1 MGQEKMKH
9 DRPRRR
15 NACPVLIALAL
26 AAGVTS
32 TASGQMP
39 GYNGYHRSERVWNRM
54 DACKRQAWKQHP
66 DYTRADSLK
75 RDEAVR
81 RCLALNNAPPV
92 APQTPPAPQER
103 SGSSR

>member
-1 MGQEKMKH
+1 MAH

-15 NACPVLIALAL
+15 RAWPVLVGLAL
-26 AAGVTS
+26 AAGGISV
-32 TASGQMP
+32 ASAQMP
-39 GYNGYHRSERVWNRM
+39 GYNGYNRSQRVWNRM

-66 DYTRADSLK
+66 DYTRADSIK

-92 APQTPPAPQER
+92 APQTPPVPQER

>member
-1 MGQEKMKH
+1 MEH
-9 DRPRRR
+9 DRLHRQ
-15 NACPVLIALAL
+15 AYMVLVALAL
-26 AAGVTS
+26 AVGDISA
-32 TASGQMP
+32 ASAQMP
-39 GYNGYHRSERVWNRM
+39 GYNGYNQSERVWNRM

-66 DYTRADSLK
+66 DYTREDTLK

-92 APQTPPAPQER
+92 APQTTPTPQER